1 MEKTK
6 EIMEEKE
13 VMEEAVE
20 TEKQEMVIA
29 SFGDIQKMSKS
40 TRKYF
45 TTIDLSEQKKL
56 YNLDNSECDF
66 LLNECEGQSIR
77 VVDVLIKE
85 FTHELDEPK
94 VNEETGELIEF
105 ETNKACILVDD
116 AGQTYAT
123 GSKMFTNQMKRFVA
137 MYGVQTIKDGL
148 EIKIVK
154 KKMKNSGNKAL
165 AFELI

>member
-1 MEKTK
+1 MTK
-6 EIMEEKE
+6 ENLEVKEELKE
-13 VMEEAVE
+13 EVKE
-20 TEKQEMVIA
+20 EKQEMVVRGFESLEQSA
-29 SFGDIQKMSKS
+29 KS
-40 TRKYF
+40 TRKYY

-56 YNLDNSECDF
+56 YNLDNAECDF
-66 LLNECEGQSIR
+66 LLNDCEGQSIR

-94 VNEETGELIEF
+94 VNEETGEIQEF
-105 ETNKACILVDD
+105 ETNKACILVDE

-123 GSKMFTNQMKRFVA
+123 GSKMFTNQMKRFIA
-137 MYGVQTIKDGL
+137 LYGVETIKNGL

-154 KKMKNSGNKAL
+154 KKIKDSGNKAL

>member
-1 MEKTK
+1 MEKENLEVK
-6 EIMEEKE
+6 EELKEEEKG
-13 VMEEAVE
+13 
-20 TEKQEMVIA
+20 EMVI
-29 SFGDIQKMSKS
+29 SGFGALEHSAKS
-40 TRKYF
+40 SRKYY

-56 YNLDNSECDF
+56 YNLDNAECDF
-66 LLNECEGQSIR
+66 LLNDCEGQSIR

-94 VNEETGELIEF
+94 VNAETGEVQEF

-123 GSKMFTNQMKRFVA
+123 GSKMFTNQMKRFIV
-137 MYGVQTIKDGL
+137 MYGVEAIKNGL

-154 KKMKNSGNKAL
+154 KKMKDSGNKAL

>member
-1 MEKTK
+1 MSK
-6 EIMEEKE
+6 ENLEVKEELKE
-13 VMEEAVE
+13 EVKEE
-20 TEKQEMVIA
+20 EKQEMVV
-29 SFGDIQKMSKS
+29 SGFGAIQKSAKS
-40 TRKYF
+40 TRKYY

-56 YNLDNSECDF
+56 YNLDNADCDF
-66 LLNECEGQSIR
+66 LLNDCEGQSIR

-94 VNEETGELIEF
+94 VNGETGEIQEF

-123 GSKMFTNQMKRFVA
+123 GSKMFTNQMKRFIV
-137 MYGVQTIKDGL
+137 MYGVESIKNGL

-154 KKMKNSGNKAL
+154 KKMKDSGNKAL

>member
-1 MEKTK
+1 MSK
-6 EIMEEKE
+6 ENLEVKQEVKEVKEEKG
-13 VMEEAVE
+13 
-20 TEKQEMVIA
+20 EMVV
-29 SFGDIQKMSKS
+29 SGFGALEQSAKS
-40 TRKYF
+40 TRKYY

-56 YNLDNSECDF
+56 YNLDNADCDF
-66 LLNECEGQSIR
+66 LLNDCEGQSIR

-94 VNEETGELIEF
+94 VNEETGEIQEF

-116 AGQTYAT
+116 AGNTYAT
-123 GSKMFTNQMKRFVA
+123 GSKMFTNQMKRFIV
-137 MYGVQTIKDGL
+137 MYGVDTIKNGL

-154 KKMKNSGNKAL
+154 KKMKDSGNKAL

>member
-1 MEKTK
+1 
-6 EIMEEKE
+6 MEEKE
-13 VMEEAVE
+13 LL
-20 TEKQEMVIA
+20 EKENEKEEMVV
-29 SFGDIQKMSKS
+29 SGFGALEQSAKS
-40 TRKYF
+40 TRKYY

-56 YNLDNSECDF
+56 YNLDNAECDF
-66 LLNECEGQSIR
+66 LLNDCEGQSIR

-94 VNEETGELIEF
+94 VNEETGEMIEF

-116 AGQTYAT
+116 AGKTYAT
-123 GSKMFTNQMKRFVA
+123 GSKMFTNQMKRFIV
-137 MYGVQTIKDGL
+137 MYGVESIKNGL

-154 KKMKNSGNKAL
+154 KKMKDSGNKAL

>member
-1 MEKTK
+1 
-6 EIMEEKE
+6 MEEKE
-13 VMEEAVE
+13 LL
-20 TEKQEMVIA
+20 EKEIKENEKEEMVV
-29 SFGDIQKMSKS
+29 SGFGALEQSAKS
-40 TRKYF
+40 TRKYY

-56 YNLDNSECDF
+56 YNLDNAECDF
-66 LLNECEGQSIR
+66 LLNDCEGQSIR

-94 VNEETGELIEF
+94 VNEETGEMIEF

-116 AGQTYAT
+116 AGKTYAT
-123 GSKMFTNQMKRFVA
+123 GSKMFTNQMKRFIV
-137 MYGVQTIKDGL
+137 MYGVESIKNGL

-154 KKMKNSGNKAL
+154 KKMKDSGNKAL

>member
-1 MEKTK
+1 MKEKELLEK
-6 EIMEEKE
+6 EIKENEKE
-13 VMEEAVE
+13 
-20 TEKQEMVIA
+20 EMVV
-29 SFGDIQKMSKS
+29 SGFGALEQSAKS
-40 TRKYF
+40 TRKYY

-56 YNLDNSECDF
+56 YNLDNAECDF
-66 LLNECEGQSIR
+66 LLNDCEGQSIR

-94 VNEETGELIEF
+94 VNEETGEMIEF

-116 AGQTYAT
+116 AGKTYAT
-123 GSKMFTNQMKRFVA
+123 GSKMFTNQMKRFIV
-137 MYGVQTIKDGL
+137 MYGVESIKNGL

-154 KKMKNSGNKAL
+154 KKMKDSGNKAL

>member
-1 MEKTK
+1 
-6 EIMEEKE
+6 MEEKE
-13 VMEEAVE
+13 IILNEENNEEME
-20 TEKQEMVIA
+20 EKQEMVI
-29 SFGDIQKMSKS
+29 SDFGAIQKSAKS
-40 TRKYF
+40 SRKYY

-56 YNLDNSECDF
+56 YNLDNADCDF
-66 LLNECEGQSIR
+66 LLNDCEGQSIR

-94 VNEETGELIEF
+94 VNEETGEIQEF

-116 AGQTYAT
+116 AGNTYAT
-123 GSKMFTNQMKRFVA
+123 GSKMFTNQMKRFIV
-137 MYGVQTIKDGL
+137 MYGVDTIKYGL

-154 KKMKNSGNKAL
+154 KKMKDSGNKAL

>member
-1 MEKTK
+1 MSK
-6 EIMEEKE
+6 ENLEVKEELKE
-13 VMEEAVE
+13 EVTE
-20 TEKQEMVIA
+20 EKQEMVV
-29 SFGDIQKMSKS
+29 SGFGALEQSAKS
-40 TRKYF
+40 TRKYY

-56 YNLDNSECDF
+56 YNLDNADCDF
-66 LLNECEGQSIR
+66 LLNDCEGQSIR

-94 VNEETGELIEF
+94 VNEDTGEIQEF

-123 GSKMFTNQMKRFVA
+123 GSKMFTNQMKRFIV
-137 MYGVQTIKDGL
+137 MYGVDTIKNGL

-154 KKMKNSGNKAL
+154 KKMKDSGNKAL

>member
-1 MEKTK
+1 
-6 EIMEEKE
+6 MEEKE
-13 VMEEAVE
+13 LL
-20 TEKQEMVIA
+20 EKENEKEEMVV
-29 SFGDIQKMSKS
+29 SGFGALEQSAKS
-40 TRKYF
+40 TRKYY

-56 YNLDNSECDF
+56 YNLDNAECDF
-66 LLNECEGQSIR
+66 LLNDCEGQSIR

-94 VNEETGELIEF
+94 VNEETGEMIEF
-105 ETNKACILVDD
+105 ETNKACILVDE
-116 AGQTYAT
+116 AGKTYAT

-137 MYGVQTIKDGL
+137 MYGVESIKNGL

>member
-1 MEKTK
+1 
-6 EIMEEKE
+6 MEEKE
-13 VMEEAVE
+13 IILNEENKE
-20 TEKQEMVIA
+20 EEKGEMVV
-29 SFGDIQKMSKS
+29 SDFGAIQKQSKNI
-40 TRKYF
+40 RKYY

-56 YNLDNSECDF
+56 YNLDNAECDF
-66 LLNECEGQSIR
+66 LLNDCEGQSIR

-94 VNEETGELIEF
+94 VNEDTGELIEY

-116 AGQTYAT
+116 AGNTYAT
-123 GSKMFTNQMKRFVA
+123 GSKMFTNQMKRFIV
-137 MYGVQTIKDGL
+137 MYGVETIKNGL

-154 KKMKNSGNKAL
+154 KKMKDSGNKAL

>member
-1 MEKTK
+1 MSK
-6 EIMEEKE
+6 ENLEVKEELKEEVKEEEKG
-13 VMEEAVE
+13 
-20 TEKQEMVIA
+20 EMVV
-29 SFGDIQKMSKS
+29 SGFGALEQSAKS
-40 TRKYF
+40 SRKYY

-56 YNLDNSECDF
+56 YNLDNADCDF
-66 LLNECEGQSIR
+66 LLNDCEGQSIR

-94 VNEETGELIEF
+94 VNEETGEIQEF

-123 GSKMFTNQMKRFVA
+123 GSKMFTNQMKRFIV
-137 MYGVQTIKDGL
+137 MYGVDTIKNGL

-154 KKMKNSGNKAL
+154 KKMKDSGNKAL